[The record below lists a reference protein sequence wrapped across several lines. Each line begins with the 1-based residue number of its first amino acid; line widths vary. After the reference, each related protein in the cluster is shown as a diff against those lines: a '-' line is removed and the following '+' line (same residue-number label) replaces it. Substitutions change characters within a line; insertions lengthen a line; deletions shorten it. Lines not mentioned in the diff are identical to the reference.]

1 MAGGGKKTL
10 QAVRQNIDAQGTVQN
25 VSYGT
30 RMGRTLDFYKE
41 IPLQPT
47 AYGQSLAILC
57 LSEGIRIAE

>member
-1 MAGGGKKTL
+1 M
-10 QAVRQNIDAQGTVQN
+10 DAQGTVQN